1 TTKIPSHSRY
11 EDATV
16 KLKWQDTQTKQS
28 VNLDAKIMRKRNWKK
43 YVFYENTGMI
53 LDGAI
58 KAFSQKIHTIKSNLK
73 KEKTE
78 TEKRKHNMKMKQE
91 KELSDSQSILRTSCT
106 NQHDKF
112 ANKTLTMRKP
122 KILMDVPVQCSN
134 VNMKKSP
141 TSSTKPST
149 KRNEAEHKII
159 NNKTGAIKKNN
170 KTMLYED
177 SDILKDINNIN
188 TITNKN
194 DTYDDN
200 GNEYYDDNFV
210 MNDNI
215 FDTHIKKPVT
225 TASSL
230 KFVYDSIKE
239 VKHEIISDKRDN
251 IKRNYKTK
259 LYNNNNI
266 LKKANNMNTI
276 TNKKYSNDDNGN
288 MYDDENFDMN
298 DRNRRIFSKNIDE
311 RNETQSDHSEKENEE
326 EEKEIEEEEE
336 EEEEK
341 EIEEEEKAQKTS
353 MTDNEHL
360 TSKLFFIPN

>member
-1 TTKIPSHSRY
+1 
-11 EDATV
+11 
-16 KLKWQDTQTKQS
+16 
-28 VNLDAKIMRKRNWKK
+28 
-43 YVFYENTGMI
+43 
-53 LDGAI
+53 
-58 KAFSQKIHTIKSNLK
+58 
-73 KEKTE
+73 
-78 TEKRKHNMKMKQE
+78 
-91 KELSDSQSILRTSCT
+91 
-106 NQHDKF
+106 
-112 ANKTLTMRKP
+112 
-122 KILMDVPVQCSN
+122 
-134 VNMKKSP
+134 
-141 TSSTKPST
+141 
-149 KRNEAEHKII
+149 
-159 NNKTGAIKKNN
+159 
-170 KTMLYED
+170 MLYED
-177 SDILKDINNIN
+177 SNILKDINNIN

-360 TSKLFFIPN
+360 TSKLFFIPNVTAELVESQKLLLASMEHSYNKAQANAMTQISKITQEILTDRPEKVEIFSNSKCYMNESLLAAINLSNNGNKNWKSFVTAILKMKSPIPYNADLDNNVLSNFGVTIVDVHHNSDYIETIVGPKESQQRPQEHSSNPSPMASEIPAASDIIP

>member
-16 KLKWQDTQTKQS
+16 KLKWKDTQTKQC
-28 VNLDAKIMRKRNWKK
+28 VNLDAKIVKMSDEKEELEKIC
-43 YVFYENTGMI
+43 VDENTGMI

-58 KAFSQKIHTIKSNLK
+58 KTFSQKIHTIKSNLK
-73 KEKTE
+73 KEKKE

-91 KELSDSQSILRTSCT
+91 KELSESQSFLRTSCT
-106 NQHDKF
+106 NRHDKF

-122 KILMDVPVQCSN
+122 KILMDVPVH
-134 VNMKKSP
+134 
-141 TSSTKPST
+141 
-149 KRNEAEHKII
+149 NEAEHKII

-215 FDTHIKKPVT
+215 FDTHSKKPVT

-239 VKHEIISDKRDN
+239 
-251 IKRNYKTK
+251 
-259 LYNNNNI
+259 
-266 LKKANNMNTI
+266 
-276 TNKKYSNDDNGN
+276 
-288 MYDDENFDMN
+288 
-298 DRNRRIFSKNIDE
+298 
-311 RNETQSDHSEKENEE
+311 
-326 EEKEIEEEEE
+326 
-336 EEEEK
+336 
-341 EIEEEEKAQKTS
+341 
-353 MTDNEHL
+353 
-360 TSKLFFIPN
+360 